1 IGWFNQITGA
11 RSMLTTNP
19 ELLTAPGQPVTA
31 EGRAQ
36 GVYDRLQ
43 SEWALG
49 QEGERLSAISA
60 LYVAASLAHLGEFMC
75 EVAIDGSDL
84 MTPPQ
89 VMEVAN
95 AWIDRT
101 LGHIQAAGGDFAMP
115 FGIAPSAEYMA
126 LAIRARILWAN
137 GDLAAANAAATDVL
151 SAFPQFESWVTRD
164 TGPTRRNKIHV
175 TNTVAR
181 WSSLLGVNDWWN
193 PAHFAPNPATGEPW
207 PSPIPFTGYLFL

>member
-1 IGWFNQITGA
+1 LFECGYSAFGQVAGGHEDLWDPQAGNFRVYALYMDEPSAGDCDASDLSIGWFNQITGA

-137 GDLAAANAAATDVL
+137 GDLAAANAAAT
-151 SAFPQFESWVTRD
+151 
-164 TGPTRRNKIHV
+164 
-175 TNTVAR
+175 
-181 WSSLLGVNDWWN
+181 
-193 PAHFAPNPATGEPW
+193 
-207 PSPIPFTGYLFL
+207 